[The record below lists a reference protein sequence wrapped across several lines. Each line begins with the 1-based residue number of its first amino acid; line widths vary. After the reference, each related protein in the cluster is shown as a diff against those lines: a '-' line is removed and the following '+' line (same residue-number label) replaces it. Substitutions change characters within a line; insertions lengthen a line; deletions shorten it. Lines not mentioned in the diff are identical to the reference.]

1 MSEQAANPPPE
12 SAPPVKRRFLDRTV
26 STPTVIG
33 EGTVFVGNLRGFGPF
48 VISGAVHGDGELLGD
63 LSLAVGATW
72 LGNIRTQRAIVA
84 GQIVGSLEVEDKLEI
99 GHTAVIRGRVTAR
112 TVAIARGAIVE
123 GDIDVTSGD
132 PVVQFEEKRDR

>member
-1 MSEQAANPPPE
+1 MSEQPVKPPPE
-12 SAPPVKRRFLDRTV
+12 PETAAKRRFLDRTA

-33 EGTVFVGNLRGFGPF
+33 AGTVFVGNMRGFGPF
-48 VISGAVHGDGELLGD
+48 VISGAVQGDGELLGD

-72 LGNIRTQRAIVA
+72 LGNIRAERAIVA

-99 GHTAVIRGRVTAR
+99 GHTAVIRGRVCAR
-112 TVAIARGAIVE
+112 TVAIARGAIVD
-123 GDIDVTSGD
+123 GDIDVTSGT

>member
-1 MSEQAANPPPE
+1 MSEQTVNPPPDSE
-12 SAPPVKRRFLDRTV
+12 PPVKRRFLDRAA

-33 EGTVFVGNLRGFGPF
+33 EGTVFVGNMRGFGPF
-48 VISGAVHGDGELLGD
+48 VISGAVQGDGELLGD

-72 LGNIRTQRAIVA
+72 LGNIRAQRAIVA

-99 GHTAVIRGRVTAR
+99 GHTAVIRGRISAR
-112 TVAIARGAIVE
+112 TVAIARGAIVD
-123 GDIDVTSGD
+123 GDIDVTSGA

>member
-1 MSEQAANPPPE
+1 MTEEIKNPP
-12 SAPPVKRRFLDRTV
+12 AATAAAGKRRFLDRSA

-33 EGTVFVGNLRGFGPF
+33 AGSVFIGNMRGFGPF
-48 VISGAVHGDGELLGD
+48 VISGAVQGDGELLGD

-72 LGNIRTQRAIVA
+72 LGNIRAQRAIVA

-99 GHTAVIRGRVTAR
+99 GRTAVIRGRVSAR
-112 TVAIARGAIVE
+112 TVAIAQGAIVD

>member
-1 MSEQAANPPPE
+1 MSEQTVNPPPE
-12 SAPPVKRRFLDRTV
+12 SEPPVKRRFLDRAA

-33 EGTVFVGNLRGFGPF
+33 EGTVFVGNMRGFGPF
-48 VISGAVHGDGELLGD
+48 VISGAVQGDGELLGD

-72 LGNIRTQRAIVA
+72 LGNIRAQRAIVA

-99 GHTAVIRGRVTAR
+99 GHTAVIRGRISAR
-112 TVAIARGAIVE
+112 TVAIARGAIVD
-123 GDIDVTSGD
+123 GDIDVTSGA